1 MLDYFKYEEICE
13 VSDEQLVEW
22 SVKKEQKYFV
32 ASQPHGVIS
41 FCGICAKIAASP
53 ETQSIPTAVASALL
67 KTPILK
73 NVMGVFKLMDASAQS
88 IKRHLNKSPPGPERS
103 IVIYVGGIAELF
115 KSSRK
120 EERLYLKSR
129 KGFIKVALRE
139 PNVDIIP
146 AYLFGNT
153 SVLTVVKTGVLARLS
168 RKLQVSLTYFWGQWG
183 LPLPRDD
190 KCFYVRGKPMG
201 LPHIQN
207 PTDADVDK
215 WHAKYCQEVTR
226 LFDTYKERIPA
237 YKQKT
242 LFID

>member
-1 MLDYFKYEEICE
+1 
-13 VSDEQLVEW
+13 
-22 SVKKEQKYFV
+22 
-32 ASQPHGVIS
+32 
-41 FCGICAKIAASP
+41 
-53 ETQSIPTAVASALL
+53 
-67 KTPILK
+67 
-73 NVMGVFKLMDASAQS
+73 MDASAQS

-190 KCFYVRGKPMG
+190 KVSA
-201 LPHIQN
+201 LQ
-207 PTDADVDK
+207 
-215 WHAKYCQEVTR
+215 Q
-226 LFDTYKERIPA
+226 L
-237 YKQKT
+237 
-242 LFID
+242 